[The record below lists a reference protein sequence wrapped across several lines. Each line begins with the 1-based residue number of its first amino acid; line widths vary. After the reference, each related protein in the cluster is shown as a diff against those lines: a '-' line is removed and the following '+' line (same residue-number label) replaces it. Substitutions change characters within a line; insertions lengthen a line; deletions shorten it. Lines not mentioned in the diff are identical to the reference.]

1 MPRGGQAPQEWPE
14 KTAHRVS
21 EVAIEYARHV
31 PGSVYITLPFFFITV
46 ADTRIL
52 RTHTITHKRKREEL
66 ACTHVE
72 IVVRAQK
79 MCRWTK
85 NVCIHTNTHTN
96 T

>member
-31 PGSVYITLPFFFITV
+31 PGSVYISLPFFFITV

-52 RTHTITHKRKREEL
+52 QHIRTFAEFANEKREARIH
-66 ACTHVE
+66 AC
-72 IVVRAQK
+72 
-79 MCRWTK
+79 
-85 NVCIHTNTHTN
+85 
-96 T
+96 